1 MTHAFQLSPLSSD
14 YFNHKPR
21 SFLSLHTNYDVKL
34 TPNHGEVGQPP
45 YTPSRGRRTSRA
57 MAYAQPSPS
66 LNSSTVGAGRPRA
79 PLRRTLLRVSLL
91 CALLLLAGLGWCC
104 ESVGCSGRG
113 GGGLVGSY
121 VGGGSVVVGWGA
133 AEVPEVVKGWGT
145 AEGMDLS
152 AYWGAPASIE
162 ENVEGG
168 EEVGEE
174 AMWTGELVGLKGVDP
189 QTGEVVWDD
198 EEAIFG
204 TGEVSGGPD
213 EEAEVEAQQVEGD
226 AKPDGTARDENADGD
241 DEAAEGVV
249 GAVKHLE
256 STATV
261 DDVAENAPAQYS
273 AQQDEALPLA
283 QRKGWIGS
291 LGGFF

>member
-1 MTHAFQLSPLSSD
+1 
-14 YFNHKPR
+14 
-21 SFLSLHTNYDVKL
+21 
-34 TPNHGEVGQPP
+34 
-45 YTPSRGRRTSRA
+45 
-57 MAYAQPSPS
+57 
-66 LNSSTVGAGRPRA
+66 
-79 PLRRTLLRVSLL
+79 
-91 CALLLLAGLGWCC
+91 
-104 ESVGCSGRG
+104 
-113 GGGLVGSY
+113 
-121 VGGGSVVVGWGA
+121 
-133 AEVPEVVKGWGT
+133 
-145 AEGMDLS
+145 MDLS

-213 EEAEVEAQQVEGD
+213 EGAEVEAQQVEGD

-273 AQQDEALPLA
+273 AQQDEALPLT